1 MHLSGTLCS
10 GFQGCCMKEM
20 GVRAG
25 RKDVVGSAC
34 TRAGVWCS
42 LGAGGERLERD
53 VDPDRT
59 SIYRARGWGGGS
71 VCARWKPQ
79 GVRVGTRSGDFFS
92 WRLAVVLFPR
102 VPEWHRAPRT
112 EVPMGAQYSGGKD
125 TQNFNCRDLSDSCQ
139 DWISKRVFFLPSGLP
154 PPPFP

>member
-59 SIYRARGWGGGS
+59 SIYRARGVGWGECLCKVEATGG
-71 VCARWKPQ
+71 
-79 GVRVGTRSGDFFS
+79 
-92 WRLAVVLFPR
+92 
-102 VPEWHRAPRT
+102 
-112 EVPMGAQYSGGKD
+112 
-125 TQNFNCRDLSDSCQ
+125 
-139 DWISKRVFFLPSGLP
+139 
-154 PPPFP
+154 